1 MTDVG
6 SGWRTA
12 VGGET
17 APSGHFEYPG
27 RVEVGPSRDYC
38 AACMSTG
45 HSIQA
50 QLDAIEHSASF
61 EEESGRLVD
70 AWTGADVGLAAVEP
84 ILKFMETH
92 PAIDYGSPGALVH
105 FIERFWMKGYEE
117 RLVASLNRRPTE
129 HTTWLLNR
137 VINGVKDS
145 PVRDGYIAIMRD
157 IASNAAIEDEA
168 RALAA
173 DFFAR
178 LGH

>member
-1 MTDVG
+1 MFTD
-6 SGWRTA
+6 
-12 VGGET
+12 
-17 APSGHFEYPG
+17 
-27 RVEVGPSRDYC
+27 
-38 AACMSTG
+38 

-50 QLDAIEHSASF
+50 QLDAIAHSASF
-61 EEESGRLVD
+61 EQESGRLVD
-70 AWTGADVGLAAVEP
+70 AWTGADVGLAAVDP

-145 PVRDGYIAIMRD
+145 QVRDGYITIMRD
-157 IASNAAIEDEA
+157 IASNPAIEDEA
-168 RALAA
+168 RALAS

-178 LGH
+178 SGR